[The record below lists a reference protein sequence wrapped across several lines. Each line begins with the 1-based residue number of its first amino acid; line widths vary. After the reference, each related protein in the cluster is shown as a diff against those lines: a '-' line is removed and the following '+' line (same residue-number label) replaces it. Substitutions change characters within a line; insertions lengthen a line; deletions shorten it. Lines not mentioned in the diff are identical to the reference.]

1 MYNTAKSAHNTTA
14 LIEQCDIRLEPI
26 HDSFC
31 ANASWCCCR
40 MLIEVCH
47 PDKMPSDH
55 SHSANELTKHLYD
68 ARTKL
73 THALRAMQR

>member
-1 MYNTAKSAHNTTA
+1 
-14 LIEQCDIRLEPI
+14 
-26 HDSFC
+26 
-31 ANASWCCCR
+31 

-47 PDKMPSDH
+47 PDKLPSDQ